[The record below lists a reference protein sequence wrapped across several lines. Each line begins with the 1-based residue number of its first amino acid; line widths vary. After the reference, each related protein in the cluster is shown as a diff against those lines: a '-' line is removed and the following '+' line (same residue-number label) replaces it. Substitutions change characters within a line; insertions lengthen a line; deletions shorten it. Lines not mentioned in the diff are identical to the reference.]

1 MMMMKKNR
9 IEQNRQ
15 KNKIQRKSP
24 RNTYAETHT
33 FTHMQKNIKELKLAA
48 KLYKQKIRKAKKLF
62 NARQSIV

>member
-1 MMMMKKNR
+1 MKKKNR

-33 FTHMQKNIKELKLAA
+33 FTHMQKKKTTIKELKLAA
-48 KLYKQKIRKAKKLF
+48 KLHKQNICKAQKLS
-62 NARQSIV
+62 NAS